1 MKRTILQLSVSPDFA
16 PIAAAIVTF
25 FLIVLIKIFCK
36 IFACLSFNLVAFNAK
51 HLS

>member
-25 FLIVLIKIFCK
+25 FLIVHQDL
-36 IFACLSFNLVAFNAK
+36 LQDLNMLVLQSGCF
-51 HLS
+51 